1 MNYPLFIIF
10 GLVPSLAWLTF
21 YLRKDSHPEPNS
33 MIIRVF
39 FWGMMATIPVLA
51 LELAF
56 KFLFFDFL
64 LLPRGLALTLY
75 VFLGIALVE
84 EVLKF
89 LVVKWRVFS
98 NSAMDEPVDLLLYMV
113 ISALG
118 FAGMENILVLFGLG
132 NLAPVSNI
140 ATLAAFRFLGA
151 TFLHALASGLFGYFI
166 ALGQFTHK
174 HSSFS
179 FFFGLTLAT
188 LLHGFFNMVII
199 EARGAEKILI
209 PLVLFIIT
217 ATFISFAITKLK
229 QMKGLCNI

>member
-1 MNYPLFIIF
+1 MNYPLFVIF
-10 GLVPSLAWLTF
+10 GLAPSLTWLAF
-21 YLRKDSHPEPNS
+21 YLRKDSHPEPNR
-33 MIIRVF
+33 MIVRVF
-39 FWGMMATIPVLA
+39 VWGMLATIPVLG
-51 LELAF
+51 LEIAF
-56 KFLFFDFL
+56 KFLFFDILFI
-64 LLPRGLALTLY
+64 PQGLALALY

-84 EVLKF
+84 EILKF
-89 LVVKWRVFS
+89 LVVKWQVFS
-98 NSAMDEPVDLLLYMV
+98 NSAMDEPVDLMLYMI

-118 FAGMENILVLFGLG
+118 FAGLENILILLGLG

-140 ATLAAFRFLGA
+140 ATLAVLRFLGA
-151 TFLHALASGLFGYFI
+151 TFLHALASGLFGYFL
-166 ALGQFTHK
+166 ALGQFGHK
-174 HSSFS
+174 HRTFA

-217 ATFISFAITKLK
+217 ATFIGFAITKLK